1 MDHVIRTVK
10 IFRVAGDKFRL
21 DIDKYE
27 SVISLVCGLV
37 RLRIGALV
45 LDVLK
50 SGDRISGNRN

>member
-1 MDHVIRTVK
+1 MIRTVK